1 MHQRRSRNVRPH
13 RQLLRAR
20 SQEAAAH
27 AKYRKAVRA
36 SESRLLARSNPGGTA
51 PAVAALPARRGLPR
65 AGCNDCEEEGEEC
78 EETGDLSAL
87 ALGDDDDDES
97 SDEESALQRMRAA
110 RLAQLREGAA
120 VAAARKKEGFGAY
133 AIVAGEAL
141 GPMLESGPPAVVHI
155 ASPDYTDD
163 AGLLA
168 TLLADAAP
176 RYPAVRFVGVRAN
189 PDCMPFVRELPALL
203 LVHNGVIE
211 STAEQVATLR
221 EPARLRAH
229 AEGWLEGQL
238 RVLALIGDDSDDD
251 DGEEGE
257 LLRPKGLRNYPHEH
271 VAWGVKNQQV

>member
-1 MHQRRSRNVRPH
+1 MSGLIGSCCEEQE
-13 RQLLRAR
+13 A
-20 SQEAAAH
+20 QEAAAH

-36 SESRLLARSNPGGTA
+36 SESRLLARSNL
-51 PAVAALPARRGLPR
+51 AARLQRSLRCPHGDGCREPE
-65 AGCNDCEEEGEEC
+65 CNDCEEEGEEC

-87 ALGDDDDDES
+87 ALGDDDDDDDES

-251 DGEEGE
+251 DGEEASYCG
-257 LLRPKGLRNYPHEH
+257 RKGCRNYPHEH
-271 VAWGVKNQQV
+271 VTWGVKNQQV